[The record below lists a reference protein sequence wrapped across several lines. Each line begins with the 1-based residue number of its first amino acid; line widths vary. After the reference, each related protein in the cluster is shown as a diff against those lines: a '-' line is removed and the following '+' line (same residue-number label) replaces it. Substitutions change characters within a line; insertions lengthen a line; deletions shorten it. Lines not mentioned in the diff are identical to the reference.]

1 MASSS
6 QRNLPVLLPR
16 LLPPPENEAPILPNL
31 EEVRLLR
38 MEVTN
43 LGFALDTIQEEL
55 LRVRTERDRLR
66 NKIRLIYTVA
76 TSMFA
81 EREPASAIEAWHILR
96 AYAQMLRRYLGF
108 Q

>member
-6 QRNLPVLLPR
+6 QQNLPTLLPR
-16 LLPPPENEAPILPNL
+16 LLPPPEQEAPIPPNP
-31 EEVRLLR
+31 EEVRILM

-66 NKIRLIYTVA
+66 NKIRLIYTVM
-76 TSMFA
+76 TGMFV
-81 EREPASAIEAWHILR
+81 EREPVNVTEA
-96 AYAQMLRRYLGF
+96 
-108 Q
+108 